1 MQNYQNMQN
10 MYGFGQMNQQYIAMA
25 RLNKEFQLCQ
35 DDQDL
40 ITIGCNF
47 GLEENNLFKWKVT
60 MLGPKNTPYEGGLFT
75 ISIEF
80 PPDYP
85 NHGPEF
91 KFKNKIY
98 HLNVVSDE
106 SREDFGHI
114 CINSINSWKLQGKVN
129 GRDCY
134 AVKQALLDIFCLF
147 YKQGVG
153 SSYDEKMEEYYVNN
167 PEKFNEEA
175 RDWTRK
181 FASM

>member
-1 MQNYQNMQN
+1 
-10 MYGFGQMNQQYIAMA
+10 MYGQYYQQNIAMA

-47 GLEENNLFKWKVT
+47 GLENNNIFNWRVS
-60 MLGPKNTPYEGGLFT
+60 MLGPKNTPYENGLFI
-75 ISIEF
+75 ISIIF
-80 PPDYP
+80 PNDYP

-98 HLNVVSDE
+98 HLNVVCDE
-106 SREDFGHI
+106 NKKDFGHI
-114 CINSINSWKLQGKVN
+114 CINSINSWRLSGKVN
-129 GRDCY
+129 GKPGY

-153 SSYDEKMEEYYVNN
+153 SSYDENMENDYVNN
-167 PEKFNEEA
+167 RKKFEA
-175 RDWTRK
+175 DARAWTK
-181 FASM
+181 KYAPM